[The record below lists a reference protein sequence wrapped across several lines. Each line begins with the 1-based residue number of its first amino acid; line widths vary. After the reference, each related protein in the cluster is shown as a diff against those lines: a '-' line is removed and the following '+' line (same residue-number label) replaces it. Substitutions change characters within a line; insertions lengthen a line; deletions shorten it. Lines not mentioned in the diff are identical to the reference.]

1 MKKGRG
7 ILAALAFMLS
17 LAGCSNF
24 DAIAKGEYVVNGI
37 EYKDNNQFYVHTVD
51 LLLSY
56 IDDSDKDGVK
66 SLLCNGLKNAESI
79 DEDIAALVDG
89 FEGEI
94 IRTTEHEYNTL
105 SSGSYGAKNASAFL
119 SRSFYIITDKQKY
132 GAYIA
137 VCPFD
142 EKHDEGEDLVG
153 VYAIG
158 IRTLD
163 YMAGDVERTQYG
175 TAIEIAD
182 SRCYVAHYYG
192 DGNNYLVAQVG
203 TQYDVNELC
212 RIINPESVIN
222 YDDLIAWNSRDFG
235 SFQEKFGP
243 PYSESL
249 KNSREN
255 VISDKYIYKIS
266 DSDKYA
272 IVVVFRDS
280 GIINVLSI
288 KDIESR
294 WSEDNKYEYILEKM
308 QEIP

>member
-37 EYKDNNQFYVHTVD
+37 EYKDNNQFYVDTVD

-56 IDDSDKDGVK
+56 IDDGDKDGVK

-94 IRTTEHEYNTL
+94 ICTTEHEYNTL

-235 SFQEKFGP
+235 SFQEKFGA

-255 VISDKYIYKIS
+255 VISDKYIYNYK
-266 DSDKYA
+266 
-272 IVVVFRDS
+272 
-280 GIINVLSI
+280 
-288 KDIESR
+288 
-294 WSEDNKYEYILEKM
+294 
-308 QEIP
+308 